1 MYCECEYLATIMNT
15 HIVTKILNAQ
25 TCMHVTMLWLSFAYS
40 IFFTFH
46 ILQFTFYILH
56 LHLHLQTCMHVTML
70 RLSFAYAIFLY
81 FIFFLTASIF
91 IERQRL
97 EIGLE
102 IFYFRFH
109 ILLFTFYILTF
120 ISYICICRAA
130 CMGQCCYSHLP
141 MQSSPHLSFL
151 LTSLTIP
158 LTTG

>member
-1 MYCECEYLATIMNT
+1 MKCPDLHACDYVAALLCLFHLFYISYFTI
-15 HIVTKILNAQ
+15 HIL
-25 TCMHVTMLWLSFAYS
+25 H
-40 IFFTFH
+40 FTFAFAFADVH
-46 ILQFTFYILH
+46 ACDNVATLI
-56 LHLHLQTCMHVTML
+56 CL
-70 RLSFAYAIFLY
+70 RNL
-81 FIFFLTASIF
+81 FIFHIFLTASIF